1 MAEASSFA
9 IGKLFSDLIGCH
21 VTFSEQSYAS
31 TSTEQ
36 QVYSL
41 YQIKPMDSFRIVQAD
56 MGLISV
62 FGGALIGLSFETI
75 KQRVIEAKCDE
86 SLNDAMG
93 EVMNIASRMVS
104 IDDRAVFKGMHT
116 DSGSLP
122 TEAKKILRDPFY
134 VSHFG
139 VKVEGYGGGTLSLL
153 SPY

>member
-1 MAEASSFA
+1 
-9 IGKLFSDLIGCH
+9 
-21 VTFSEQSYAS
+21 
-31 TSTEQ
+31 
-36 QVYSL
+36 
-41 YQIKPMDSFRIVQAD
+41 
-56 MGLISV
+56 
-62 FGGALIGLSFETI
+62 LSFETI